1 MGYYDD
7 TTNMIFSSAQALTSG
22 SADSTNVIDTAWNS
36 AGGADGTPLLK
47 DLGIRP
53 MVLRLIVTTAFAAA
67 GNGGSEFTSLTV
79 SLKSDSTTN
88 MDTSETIHAERTILL
103 AALTAG
109 AEFAIALPLGQTYE
123 RYLGIEYTVNGGE
136 NPTAGAV
143 TAILVPAVSSMQ
155 YFADGSS
162 IKAG

>member
-7 TTNMIFSSAQALTSG
+7 TTNMILSSAQALTGG
-22 SADSTNVIDTAWNS
+22 SADSTNVIDTQA
-36 AGGADGTPLLK
+36 TPTLK
-47 DLGIRP
+47 DLGISP
-53 MVLRLIVTTAFAAA
+53 MVLRLIVTTAFTAA

-79 SLKSDSTTN
+79 SIKSDSTAD

-109 AEFAIALPLGQTYE
+109 AQFNIALPLGQTYE

-155 YFADGSS
+155 YFPDGSS
-162 IKAG
+162 IVAG